1 MGDFIIYN
9 FYYSQE
15 DATAREQAVIE
26 EMVLNAPS
34 LDVEAEV
41 LVTAGE

>member
-15 DATAREQAVIE
+15 DPTAREQAVIE

-34 LDVEAEV
+34 LDVESEV
-41 LVTAGE
+41 LAAVE